1 MKKIIPN
8 PVRGKRFTLENL
20 DPYLVLVTI
29 HSAKGYVSTATPMLI
44 GRVCSV
50 LWHPSLLVGKATPPT
65 FGLNLFCLLSFQPR
79 GVVVVATVV
88 LILPRDIR
96 HHPLKTGRVALLVE
110 LVAEI
115 GVNHFMDK
123 GSLHLGNIIIHIPK
137 KLFGQV
143 NLHGAKLSGT
153 SPVSAV
159 PRRGSHSGIPHH
171 RNIGNLSVEMQL
183 IQLNKHVF
191 DIWLIHN
198 VSLVTLSYNR

>member
-1 MKKIIPN
+1 MKKKISKPA
-8 PVRGKRFTLENL
+8 PGKRFTLENL

-29 HSAKGYVSTATPMLI
+29 QSAKGYVSTATPMLI

-50 LWHPSLLVGKATPPT
+50 LRHPSLLVGKATPPT

-110 LVAEI
+110 LVAKI
-115 GVNHFMDK
+115 SVNHFMDK
-123 GSLHLGNIIIHIPK
+123 GSLYLGNIIIHIPK

-143 NLHGAKLSGT
+143 NLHGAKLSST
-153 SPVSAV
+153 SPVSTV
-159 PRRGSHSGIPHH
+159 TRRGSHSGIPDYGD
-171 RNIGNLSVEMQL
+171 IGNLTIEMRF
-183 IQLNKHVF
+183 IQLDKHFF
-191 DIWLIHN
+191 DIRPKHD

>member
-1 MKKIIPN
+1 
-8 PVRGKRFTLENL
+8 
-20 DPYLVLVTI
+20 
-29 HSAKGYVSTATPMLI
+29 
-44 GRVCSV
+44 
-50 LWHPSLLVGKATPPT
+50 LVGKATPPT

-143 NLHGAKLSGT
+143 NLHGAKLSST
-153 SPVSAV
+153 SPVSTV
-159 PRRGSHSGIPHH
+159 TRRGSHSGIPDYGD
-171 RNIGNLSVEMQL
+171 IGNLTIEMRF
-183 IQLNKHVF
+183 IQLDKHFF
-191 DIWLIHN
+191 DIRPKHD
-198 VSLVTLSYNR
+198 VSLVTLPYNR